1 MLRFSAVAWQA
12 TCGPEFTECNQE
24 AALLFSGIQ
33 FRVNLDCSSVL
44 SVAEIIDLSL
54 SVINNNPKLQK
65 ANNADMFHSINE
77 KSCR

>member
-24 AALLFSGIQ
+24 AALLLSGIQ

-44 SVAEIIDLSL
+44 SVADHGFVIEWNQLLSED
-54 SVINNNPKLQK
+54 PKSK
-65 ANNADMFHSINE
+65 
-77 KSCR
+77 